1 MDTYELTHR
10 PPAGGAAPAKT
21 LWWAGA
27 SIVFMVV
34 GAFGPWATILGF
46 DTYSGTDG
54 NAGWTVVGAAAIG
67 ALTVGI
73 LIRWRRRW
81 LCVLPFLAAAAGT
94 ATAAYNL
101 NDISSLNVPLAG
113 DDLISADWG
122 IYVALAGS
130 ISLLLA
136 SVALGAQTERRGETI
151 VIPGSTAKARLR
163 RPWGV
168 FVLSILTFGVYH
180 LYWYYQA
187 NRELKDYGVGD
198 HPVVS
203 LLAQVPGALL
213 IIPPFVS
220 WWRFFGRL
228 RDAQGRA
235 GCAERVDH
243 TTGIVLYVI
252 AFFLLPFE
260 LVYAQQHLN
269 SLWRQLGS
277 AEAPHDPFVSLAPV
291 PPTAA

>member
-10 PPAGGAAPAKT
+10 PPAGRVAPAKT
-21 LWWAGA
+21 LWWAAA

-81 LCVLPFLAAAAGT
+81 LCVLPFFAAAAGT

-101 NDISSLNVPLAG
+101 NDISSLNVPLDG
-113 DDLISADWG
+113 DDLISAEWG

-151 VIPGSTAKARLR
+151 VIPGSTGRARLR

-168 FVLSILTFGVYH
+168 FLLSIVTFGVYH

-198 HPVVS
+198 HPVLS

-260 LVYAQQHLN
+260 LVYAQHHLN
-269 SLWRQLGS
+269 SLWRQVGS
-277 AEAPHDPFVSLAPV
+277 AAAAHDPFVNPAPV